1 MEEILLDVM
10 YELPELA
17 GYEVVITE
25 DVVKTGAKPLY
36 IKNKKTA

>member
-1 MEEILLDVM
+1 MVDVM

-25 DVVKTGAKPLY
+25 DVVLKGDKPLY
-36 IKNKKTA
+36 VKKDKKSA